1 MAKRSSFEAG
11 LPAMMYG
18 YGDAKTPDPES
29 VALVSKLVRGGGFT
43 APTRERLRL
52 GAATFAVQR
61 A

>member
-29 VALVSKLVRGGGFT
+29 VALVSKLVR
-43 APTRERLRL
+43 
-52 GAATFAVQR
+52 ATQL
-61 A
+61 